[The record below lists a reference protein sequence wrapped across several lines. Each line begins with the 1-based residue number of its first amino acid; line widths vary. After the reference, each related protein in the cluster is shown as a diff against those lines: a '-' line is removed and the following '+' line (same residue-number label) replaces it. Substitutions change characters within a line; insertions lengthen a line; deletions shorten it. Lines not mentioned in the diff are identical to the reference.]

1 MDLVDI
7 FEVIFGTAFVFF
19 ALIGSVQIFGG
30 MFYTKR
36 VKAIVGE
43 KTARRY
49 VRIDGQTYTG
59 RNDMNL
65 AEKRNRRRHKQSGNR
80 KKQKYREH
88 TVEHICF
95 TYEDSGELHTT
106 DPKATICPISPSFVD
121 ASCEYNIKVSRN
133 KPWKARLG
141 LFEILRVYLCQETN
155 IIVKFISCILII
167 GNALMYLAADVGLAA
182 LGVWIIN
189 LGINGI
195 R

>member
-7 FEVIFGTAFVFF
+7 FEVIFGAAFVIF

-95 TYEDSGELHTT
+95 TYEDDGKLRTT
-106 DPKATICPISPSFVD
+106 DPKATICPVSPTFIDGSR
-121 ASCEYNIKVSRN
+121 EYNIMVSRK

-141 LFEILRVYLCQETN
+141 LIEVLRVTLLPPGNILTRLIMC
-155 IIVKFISCILII
+155 IIVIC
-167 GNALMYLAADVGLAA
+167 NALLYLAGNVGFAA
-182 LGVWIIN
+182 LGVWIIT
-189 LGINGI
+189 LGFK
-195 R
+195 